1 LFWLLVALGY
11 VLIVIVRFRGSEKQ
25 EILLHAGLR
34 IGYVL
39 LMVVLFFSLA
49 IPLLGAVA
57 MFFPLFPDSVNEWFI
72 APKTRRYMVLRV
84 LGTVLVISILLWI
97 NSRL

>member
-1 LFWLLVALGY
+1 MLIDLGF
-11 VLIVIVRFRGSEKQ
+11 VLIVIGRFHGSEKQ
-25 EILLHAGLR
+25 EVLLHAGLR

-39 LMVVLFFSLA
+39 LMAVLFFGLSV
-49 IPLLGAVA
+49 PLLGAVA

-72 APKTRRYMVLRV
+72 APKTRRFLVLRV

-97 NSRL
+97 NTML